1 MDAALPADL
10 QEVIHVSTLAD
21 DAPVIVVANIAN
33 EARSHNRQA
42 EIAGLLVFDGMYF
55 CQQLEGRAAPI
66 AVVME
71 RVSRDPRHHHL
82 AVVHRGPLDKRRF
95 SRFSLGYTSVEDV
108 ELLVRLQ
115 QLQGQAALEAFLN
128 LLCGLDMDG

>member
-10 QEVIHVSTLAD
+10 REIIYVSTLAD
-21 DAPVIVVANIAN
+21 GAPAIVVADIAH
-33 EARSHNRQA
+33 EVRSHNRQA
-42 EIAGLLVFDGMYF
+42 EITGLLVFDGMHF

-66 AVVME
+66 AAVME
-71 RVSRDPRHHHL
+71 RIGKDPRHHRL
-82 AVVHRGPLDKRRF
+82 AVLPCGPLDKRRF

-128 LLCGLDMDG
+128 LLGDLDMEG